1 MGPDSEL
8 NRSALMAMY
17 APNIFFMGSDAQSEL
32 PLLQGKFVDGANYI
46 YVCKSSMCKFP
57 VETVEEA
64 IVLLEKEFNQ
74 DINL

>member
-1 MGPDSEL
+1 MNTSYIS
-8 NRSALMAMY
+8 NRCTTKD
-17 APNIFFMGSDAQSEL
+17 IHKKQEV
-32 PLLQGKFVDGANYI
+32 LL
-46 YVCKSSMCKFP
+46 CKFP

>member
-1 MGPDSEL
+1 MGPDSDA
-8 NRSALMAMY
+8 NRSQLMTMFS
-17 APNIFFMGSDAQSEL
+17 PNIYFMGSDAQSEL
-32 PLLQGKFVDGANYI
+32 PLLEGKFVEGANYI